1 MTFMDKFFAKRSAA
15 SFRPSRRQFLA
26 GTAAAG
32 AGLTIGFPALAQAPA
47 AVAAVPN
54 PFAGYV
60 RIGTD
65 NFVTVMSAHMDMGQ
79 GVYNGIATLVAEE
92 LGADWST
99 IRVDGASGNLALYGN
114 AAWGGAAQG
123 TGGSTAMS
131 SSWERYRRA
140 GAIARTM
147 LVSAA
152 AKAWNV
158 PASEIAVS
166 KGTLFHAA
174 SGRGATFGA
183 FADAAAKEPV
193 PQNVALKSP
202 AEWNLIGKPGQR
214 RYDSAPKTNGTHDFT
229 IDLRFPGMLIATV
242 EHPPLFGGKVASLDA
257 TAAKAVPGV
266 VDVVTIPTGVAV
278 LARDTWAA
286 IKGREALQIVW
297 DETSAEKRGSAELR
311 AEYLAALDVPGTH
324 VADMA
329 GDAQAAFGRAVKTIE
344 ATYEFP
350 YLAHAALEPLNAVVR
365 RQGDTIEIYGGHQ
378 IPDLYQALAA
388 RAAGTTPDKIAM
400 RIMKTGGGFGRR
412 AVGDGDVVIE
422 AVEIAKAIGF
432 RAPVKLQWTRETDM
446 AGGRYR
452 PMYMHKVKIGIDAQ
466 GRLAGWHHRIVGQS
480 ILGGTPFA
488 GMIQNGVDV
497 TSVEGVAHS
506 VYAIPDRRVEL
517 TTTKV
522 GVPVLWWRSVGH
534 THTAY
539 AMETAI
545 DEIATATGK
554 DPVALRRELL
564 AGKPKH
570 LGVLELVA
578 QRAKWGEKPAE
589 GVYRG
594 VAVHESFGTTVGMI
608 AEIRMTSATE
618 FKVERVVA
626 AVDCGV
632 AINPDQVRAQIEGAV
647 GFGLGSVLREKLTLE
662 GGKVVETNYDQYR
675 PLRIDE
681 MPKVE
686 VHIVPSNAQPTGIG
700 EPGVPL
706 IGPAVANA
714 YAAATGKRIR
724 ALPFETALEQGV

>member
-1 MTFMDKFFAKRSAA
+1 MTFMDKFFAKRSLAK
-15 SFRPSRRQFLA
+15 FRPSRRQFMA

-47 AVAAVPN
+47 AAAAPN

-65 NFVTVMSAHMDMGQ
+65 NVVTVLSAHMDMGQ
-79 GVYNGIATLVAEE
+79 GIYNGIATLVAEE

-99 IRVDGASGNLALYGN
+99 IRVEGASGNVALYGN
-114 AAWGGAAQG
+114 AAAGGAVQF
-123 TGGSTAMS
+123 TGGSTATG

-214 RYDSAPKTNGTHDFT
+214 RYDSAPKTNGTHEFT
-229 IDLRFPGMLIATV
+229 IDLRFPGMLIATIQ
-242 EHPPLFGGKVASLDA
+242 HPPLFGAKVASVDA
-257 TAAKAVPGV
+257 TDAKAVPGV
-266 VDVVTIPTGVAV
+266 VDVVTISRGVAV
-278 LARDTWAA
+278 VARDTWAA
-286 IKGREALQIVW
+286 IKGREALKIVW
-297 DETSAEKRGSAELR
+297 DETGAEKRGSAELMAEFR
-311 AEYLAALDVPGTH
+311 AIAERPGEL
-324 VADMA
+324 VADKA
-329 GDAQAAFGRAVKTIE
+329 GDAPAALGRAVKTIQ

-365 RQGDTIEIYGGHQ
+365 RQGETIEIYGGHQ
-378 IPDLYQALAA
+378 MPDLYQGLAA
-388 RAAGTTPDKIAM
+388 RAAGVGPEKISM
-400 RIMKTGGGFGRR
+400 RTMKTGGGFGRR
-412 AVGDGDVVIE
+412 AVGDADVIVE
-422 AVEIAKAIGF
+422 AVEIAKAIGY
-432 RAPVKLQWTRETDM
+432 RAPVKLQWTREADM

-452 PMYMHKVKIGIDAQ
+452 PLFVHKVRVGIDGQ
-466 GRLAGWHHRIVGQS
+466 GRIAGWHHRLVGQS
-480 ILGGTPFA
+480 IMSGSPFEGMMRGGIDP
-488 GMIQNGVDV
+488 
-497 TSVEGVAHS
+497 TSVEGVAHGA
-506 VYAIPDRRVEL
+506 YALPDRLVEV
-517 TTTKV
+517 TNAKA
-522 GVPVLWWRSVGH
+522 GVPVLWWRSVGN

-539 AMETAI
+539 AMETML
-545 DEIATATGK
+545 DEIASATGK
-554 DPVALRRELL
+554 DPAALRRELL
-564 AGKPKH
+564 AGKPRH
-570 LGVLELVA
+570 LGVLDLLVR
-578 QRAKWGEKPAE
+578 QAKWNDKPAD
-589 GVYRG
+589 GVHRG
-594 VAVHESFGTTVGMI
+594 LALHESFGTVVGMV
-608 AEIRMTSATE
+608 AEIRMTDATT
-618 FKVERVVA
+618 FKVERLIA
-626 AVDCGV
+626 AVDCGIAV
-632 AINPDQVRAQIEGAV
+632 NPDQVRAQIEGAA
-647 GFGLGSVLREKLTLE
+647 GFGLGAILREKLTLD

-686 VHIVPSNAQPTGIG
+686 VHIVASNAAPTGIG

-706 IGPAVANA
+706 VGPAIANA

-724 ALPFETALEQGV
+724 ALPFETALENGV

>member
-1 MTFMDKFFAKRSAA
+1 MTFIDKFFAKRSAA
-15 SFRPSRRQFLA
+15 VFRPSRRQFLA
-26 GTAAAG
+26 GSAAAG
-32 AGLTIGFPALAQAPA
+32 AGLTIGFPVSAQAPA
-47 AVAAVPN
+47 AAVVPN

-65 NFVTVMSAHMDMGQ
+65 NVVTVMSAHMDMGQ

-99 IRVDGASGNLALYGN
+99 IRVEGASGNLALYGN

-131 SSWERYRRA
+131 SSWDRYRRA

-152 AKAWNV
+152 AKAWSV
-158 PASEIAVS
+158 PATEIVVS

-193 PQNVALKSP
+193 PRNVTLKSP
-202 AEWNLIGKPGQR
+202 AEWTLIGKPGQR
-214 RYDSAPKTNGTHDFT
+214 RYDSLSKTNGTHDFT

-242 EHPPLFGGKVASLDA
+242 EHSPVFGGKVASVDA
-257 TAAKAVPGV
+257 TAAKAIPGV

-297 DETSAEKRGSAELR
+297 DETSAEKRGTVELR
-311 AEYLAALDVPGTH
+311 AEYLAALESPGTH
-324 VADMA
+324 VADA
-329 GDAQAAFGRAVKTIE
+329 TGDAQAALGRAVKTIE

-365 RQGDTIEIYGGHQ
+365 WTGDTIEIYGGHQ

-388 RAAGTTPDKIAM
+388 RAAGTTPDKVSM

-488 GMIQNGVDV
+488 GMIRNGVDV
-497 TSVEGVAHS
+497 TSVEGIAHT
-506 VYAIPDRRVEL
+506 VYGIPDRRVEL
-517 TTTKV
+517 TTTTV

-545 DEIATATGK
+545 DEVATATGK

-578 QRAKWGEKPAE
+578 RQAKWNEKPAD
-589 GVYRG
+589 GIHRG
-594 VAVHESFGTTVGMI
+594 VAVHESFGTVVGMV
-608 AEIRMTSATE
+608 AEIRMTRAAE
-618 FKVERVVA
+618 FKVERIVA
-626 AVDCGV
+626 AVDCGT

-647 GFGLGSVLREKLTLE
+647 GFGLGSILREKLTLE
-662 GGKVVETNYDQYR
+662 RGKVVETNFDQYR

-686 VHIVPSNAQPTGIG
+686 VHIVPSNAPPTGIG

-706 IGPAVANA
+706 VGPAVANA

-724 ALPFETALEQGV
+724 ILPFETGVTEGV

>member
-1 MTFMDKFFAKRSAA
+1 MTFMDNFFAKRRAA
-15 SFRPSRRQFLA
+15 SFRPSRRQFLV
-26 GTAAAG
+26 GAAVAG
-32 AGLTIGFPALAQAPA
+32 AGLTIGFDAKAQAPA
-47 AVAAVPN
+47 AAAVPN
-54 PFAGYV
+54 PFAGYL

-65 NFVTVMSAHMDMGQ
+65 NSVTVLSAHMDMGQ

-114 AAWGGAAQG
+114 VAWGGAAQG
-123 TGGSTAMS
+123 TGGSTAMA
-131 SSWERYRRA
+131 SSWERYRKA

-158 PASEIAVS
+158 PASEIAVT

-183 FADAAAKEPV
+183 FADAAAREPV
-193 PQNVALKSP
+193 PQSVTLKAPS
-202 AEWNLIGKPGQR
+202 EWTLIGKQGQR
-214 RYDSAPKTNGTHDFT
+214 RYDSASKTNGTQQFT
-229 IDLRFPGMLIATV
+229 IDVRFPGMLIATIQ
-242 EHPPLFGGKVASLDA
+242 HPPVFGGKVASVDA
-257 TAAKAVPGV
+257 GAAKAVPGV
-266 VDVVTIPTGVAV
+266 VDVVTVSTGVAV
-278 LARDTWAA
+278 LAHDTWAA

-297 DETSAEKRGSAELR
+297 DETGAETRGTAELR
-311 AEYLAALDVPGTH
+311 AEYLALLDKPGEL
-324 VADMA
+324 VADLT
-329 GDAQAAFGRAVKTIE
+329 GDAPAALGRAVKTIE

-400 RIMKTGGGFGRR
+400 RTMKTGGGFGRR

-422 AVEIAKAIGF
+422 AVEIAKAIGY

-452 PMYMHKVKIGIDAQ
+452 PMYAHKVRIGLDAN
-466 GRLAGWHHRIVGQS
+466 GRLSGWHHRIVGQS

-497 TSVEGVAHS
+497 TSVEGVAHT
-506 VYAIPDRRVEL
+506 VYGIPDRRVEL
-517 TTTKV
+517 TTTKI

-539 AMETAI
+539 AMETAL

-564 AGKPKH
+564 AGKPRH

-589 GVYRG
+589 GVFRG
-594 VAVHESFGTTVGMI
+594 VAVHESFGTVVGMV

-626 AVDCGV
+626 SVDCGV

-647 GFGLGSVLREKLTLE
+647 GFGLGAMLRERVTLDA
-662 GGKVVETNYDQYR
+662 GKVVETNYDAYR
-675 PLRIDE
+675 PLRMDE

-686 VHIVPSNAQPTGIG
+686 VHIVSSSAPPTGIG

>member
-1 MTFMDKFFAKRSAA
+1 MTFMDKFFAKRGRA
-15 SFRPSRRQFLA
+15 SFKPSRRQFLV

-32 AGLTIGFPALAQAPA
+32 AGLTIGFGAKAQAPA
-47 AVAAVPN
+47 AAAAPN

-60 RIGTD
+60 RIGVD
-65 NFVTVMSAHMDMGQ
+65 NSVTVMAAHMDMGQ
-79 GVYNGIATLVAEE
+79 GIYNGIATLVAEE
-92 LGADWST
+92 LGAEWSAM
-99 IRVDGASGNLALYGN
+99 RVDGASGNAALYGN
-114 AAWGGAAQG
+114 MAMGGAFQL
-123 TGGSTAMS
+123 TGGSTAMA
-131 SSWERYRRA
+131 SSWERYRKA

-158 PASEIAVS
+158 PASEITVS

-202 AEWNLIGKPGQR
+202 GEWTLIGKQGQR
-214 RYDSAPKTNGTHDFT
+214 RYDTASKTNGTHEFT
-229 IDLRFPGMLIATV
+229 IDVRFPGMLIATV
-242 EHPPLFGGKVASLDA
+242 QHPPVFGGKVASVDA
-257 TAAKAVPGV
+257 TAAKAVAGV

-286 IKGREALQIVW
+286 IQGRDALQIVW
-297 DETSAEKRGSAELR
+297 DETAAEKRGTAELR
-311 AEYLAALDVPGTH
+311 AEYLAAADKPGEH
-324 VADMA
+324 VADLA
-329 GDAQAAFGRAVKTIE
+329 GDAPAALARAVKTIE

-378 IPDLYQALAA
+378 MPDLYQGLAA
-388 RAAGTTPDKIAM
+388 RAAGVTPDKISM
-400 RIMKTGGGFGRR
+400 RVMKTGGGFGRR
-412 AVGDGDVVIE
+412 AVGDGDVVVE

-446 AGGRYR
+446 TGGRYR
-452 PMYMHKVKIGIDAQ
+452 PMYVHKLRVGIDAA
-466 GRLAGWHHRIVGQS
+466 GRLSGWHHRVVGQS
-480 ILGGTPFA
+480 IMARSPFA
-488 GMIQNGVDV
+488 GFMRNGIDP
-497 TSVEGVAHS
+497 TSVEGVAQS
-506 VYAIPDRRVEL
+506 VYAIPDRRVEV
-517 TTTKV
+517 TNADV

-539 AMETAI
+539 AMETAL
-545 DEIATATGK
+545 DEVAKEAGK

-564 AGKPKH
+564 AGKPRH
-570 LGVLELVA
+570 LAVLELVA
-578 QRAKWGEKPAE
+578 RQAKWTEKPAE
-589 GVYRG
+589 GLYRG
-594 VAVHESFGTTVGMI
+594 VAVHESFGTVVGMV
-608 AEIRMTSATE
+608 AEIRMTNATE
-618 FKVERVVA
+618 FKVERIVA

-647 GFGLGSVLREKLTLE
+647 GFGLGAILRERVTLE
-662 GGKVVETNYDQYR
+662 AGKVVETNYDQYR

-686 VHIVPSNAQPTGIG
+686 VHIVPSAAAPTGIG
-700 EPGVPL
+700 EPGVPVV
-706 IGPAVANA
+706 GPAVANA
-714 YAAATGKRIR
+714 YAAATGKRVR
-724 ALPFETALEQGV
+724 ALPFEVALESGV